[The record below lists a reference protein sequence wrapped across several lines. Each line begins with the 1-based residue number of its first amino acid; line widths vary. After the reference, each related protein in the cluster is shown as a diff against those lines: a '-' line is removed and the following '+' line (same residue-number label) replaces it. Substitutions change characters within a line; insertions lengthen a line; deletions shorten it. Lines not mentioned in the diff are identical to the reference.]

1 MSNNKLHAIGIM
13 SGTSLDGIDIS
24 YVSSDGKSRFTH
36 NCSSLFK
43 FRDST
48 RESLYSLVNNF
59 TKNKNSISNINDCEN
74 LVSEDYVNAIRKFIK
89 SKNIKNLELFFKEHN
104 CKAVI
109 VRPDR
114 FILSSCTSVKNF
126 NSYLNKN
133 LSLLA

>member
-1 MSNNKLHAIGIM
+1 MSSFLKQLSFQNLN
-13 SGTSLDGIDIS
+13 
-24 YVSSDGKSRFTH
+24 
-36 NCSSLFK
+36 LFIE
-43 FRDST
+43 DT
-48 RESLYSLVNNF
+48 Y
-59 TKNKNSISNINDCEN
+59 NSIEKIK
-74 LVSEDYVNAIRKFIK
+74 LIK

>member
-1 MSNNKLHAIGIM
+1 MALNWFKKLKIKYYVHNFKNDHGLD
-13 SGTSLDGIDIS
+13 SGAWIKL
-24 YVSSDGKSRFTH
+24 
-36 NCSSLFK
+36 
-43 FRDST
+43 
-48 RESLYSLVNNF
+48 
-59 TKNKNSISNINDCEN
+59 
-74 LVSEDYVNAIRKFIK
+74 IK